1 VADFDATLMKE
12 IFDIPQRKWK
22 TNVEHHGQAD
32 DLGAGFE
39 VLEWRA
45 FCHPKR
51 LGWCP
56 ARLKRVLSDSALE
69 VLESVAFCHPV
80 MLGVPLAHFNQVS
93 SDSAAS

>member
-1 VADFDATLMKE
+1 MADFDATLMKE

-39 VLEWRA
+39 VLE
-45 FCHPKR
+45 
-51 LGWCP
+51 
-56 ARLKRVLSDSALE
+56 
-69 VLESVAFCHPV
+69 SVAFCHPV